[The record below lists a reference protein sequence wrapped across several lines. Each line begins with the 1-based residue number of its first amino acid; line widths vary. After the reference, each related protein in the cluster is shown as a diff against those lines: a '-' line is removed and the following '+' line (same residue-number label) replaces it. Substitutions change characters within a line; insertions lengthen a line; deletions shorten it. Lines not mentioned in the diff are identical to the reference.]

1 MPTINVGGILV
12 SYEEC
17 TENYEK
23 ALATNG
29 QIDSVAAEL
38 EYYLNAYSKIEDKSS
53 SALDNDSS
61 LYNGIMSSVAQIP
74 SLSNINAFTGLPNT
88 YKIIVPDNLYDNWIV
103 ATNWCNT
110 SIVSHIVKFSVYYGA
125 NVTYRDNTSQG
136 FDINGTIQGNSTT
149 PTT

>member
-61 LYNGIMSSVAQIP
+61 LYNGIMSSVAQIKTLSG
-74 SLSNINAFTGLPNT
+74 SLEGSFSAMKAENLSEAKKIDDEITEANKQAAIASVGNITA
-88 YKIIVPDNLYDNWIV
+88 
-103 ATNWCNT
+103 
-110 SIVSHIVKFSVYYGA
+110 
-125 NVTYRDNTSQG
+125 
-136 FDINGTIQGNSTT
+136 STK
-149 PTT
+149 